1 MAEQYF
7 EYCTPPKAG
16 SPKYWT
22 RRFHYPTL
30 SWRRKYNHGAYNRDT
45 DDFNKCLRQS
55 KYGRSKAEFDV
66 GCDINTITGKVDC
79 SISTGHTNPG
89 TVPGNAGQLG
99 LAQDKGN
106 ALDQLAKMDK
116 RILIGAAVALLLI
129 MR

>member
-7 EYCTPPKAG
+7 EYCSPPKAG
-16 SPKYWT
+16 APKYWT
-22 RRFHYPTL
+22 RRFHYPTM
-30 SWRRKYNHGAYNRDT
+30 SWRRKYNHGAYNRDS
-45 DDFNKCLRQS
+45 DDYNKCLRQS
-55 KYGRSKAEFDV
+55 KYGRAKAEFEA

-89 TVPGNAGQLG
+89 TVPGSVAQLG

-106 ALDQLAKMDK
+106 ALEQLAKMDK
-116 RILIGAAVALLLI
+116 SILIGAAVVLLLI